1 METMNLGLSME
12 EGEELSGLERAL
24 TEIERVRSLGFGSAE
39 IERAKANLL
48 CDLEADIAEREQME
62 SDSFCSSFVEHFCR
76 AEPAMGVEYEVT
88 LCRTILEQI
97 SDEDVAAVS
106 NCYDWSQNCVVKV
119 TRPQA
124 GFLKKM
130 MGGGGPTVTVG
141 DIKAVFARVRAHR
154 SPLEAWEQ
162 GDCESFDDFIL
173 KQGVSAAGTIKSTV
187 ELEQLEATELVL
199 SNGMRVLH
207 KHTRFLDDE
216 VQVKAFAYGG
226 LSELDSKTK
235 EPLLSCRMSTQIA
248 SELGAFGIAPAQLV
262 DMMAGMRVTLNTDIG
277 SYSRAFA
284 GECSPNDLESLFQM
298 VYLLFTCS
306 VPAQHSKVATLLKM
320 MREQVENQW
329 RSPQVHVVC
338 LVMIGGVV
346 FGNNTSP
353 IVGCVEL
360 FVFMII

>member
-1 METMNLGLSME
+1 
-12 EGEELSGLERAL
+12 
-24 TEIERVRSLGFGSAE
+24 
-39 IERAKANLL
+39 
-48 CDLEADIAEREQME
+48 
-62 SDSFCSSFVEHFCR
+62 
-76 AEPAMGVEYEVT
+76 
-88 LCRTILEQI
+88 
-97 SDEDVAAVS
+97 
-106 NCYDWSQNCVVKV
+106 
-119 TRPQA
+119 
-124 GFLKKM
+124 
-130 MGGGGPTVTVG
+130 
-141 DIKAVFARVRAHR
+141 
-154 SPLEAWEQ
+154 
-162 GDCESFDDFIL
+162 
-173 KQGVSAAGTIKSTV
+173 
-187 ELEQLEATELVL
+187 
-199 SNGMRVLH
+199 MRVLH

-235 EPLLSCRMSTQIA
+235 EPLLSCRMSAQIA

-360 FVFMII
+360 FVSMII